1 MFPVSGLQLLLI
13 LFVVAV
19 VVGPSRLPAVAANVS
34 RWVKASRRELA
45 KLRAT
50 LNDEVGDELKDL
62 DLSKLDVRQYDPR
75 RMIRE
80 AVQEELDEWKELIRP
95 LGTESDTTTPQEVV
109 TSRTPSTGHIAEG
122 AIGSSAISSR
132 DSASHSAE
140 IRKITRSTPRL
151 RASQQPTARS
161 AAQRIRNARRRTRR
175 AERG

>member
-19 VVGPSRLPAVAANVS
+19 VVGPSRLPAVAS
-34 RWVKASRRELA
+34 TITRWVKASRRELA

-95 LGTESDTTTPQEVV
+95 LGTESQQPSAARPVTPQM
-109 TSRTPSTGHIAEG
+109 PSTGHIADQ
-122 AIGSSAISSR
+122 SST
-132 DSASHSAE
+132 SASAE
-140 IRKITRSTPRL
+140 SQSRANFPAERRVRSRLTPRL
-151 RASQQPTARS
+151 RASQQPTSRS
-161 AAQRIRNARRRTRR
+161 AALRIRNARNRARR
-175 AERG
+175 AQRG